1 MSDSFFFQQGPDSLV
16 TKWQI
21 ISSRIIG
28 WGQMQMQITTGY
40 EIPMPHQR
48 LIIEKNRKM
57 SKVLNRNSSHKAFKI
72 CRRWLIVSW
81 WLILSGLWKVWESIF
96 FDTVFLWITNMR
108 GSSDATCG
116 ESHSEELFS
125 SEYIFDT
132 NLFCNFRFEL
142 YVTLSAILWSEL
154 AATSVTIR
162 ANQL

>member
-1 MSDSFFFQQGPDSLV
+1 MSGSFFQRGPDSLV

-72 CRRWLIVSW
+72 CRQNFSSLTNCKLVVNPVRALKSMRPH
-81 WLILSGLWKVWESIF
+81 F
-96 FDTVFLWITNMR
+96 FDTVF
-108 GSSDATCG
+108 C
-116 ESHSEELFS
+116 ESQIWEEVQMQHVVNHIQKNCFRVN
-125 SEYIFDT
+125 IFLT
-132 NLFCNFRFEL
+132 QIC
-142 YVTLSAILWSEL
+142 SAI
-154 AATSVTIR
+154 SVLSCMWHSLQFCDLSWQR
-162 ANQL
+162 PL